1 MPHTR
6 IFPIVLA
13 IGLVLLLQPVFG
25 QKRKVDVR
33 ALWGYTAG
41 LEDTPPHAWVG
52 GGSVTAAVGP
62 RLRLGVE
69 VLQANMFGKYGD
81 FKERAT
87 LVTRWWSSNFLR
99 ASVSTPTW

>member
-33 ALWGYTAG
+33 ALWGYTARG
-41 LEDTPPHAWVG
+41 WRTLLLMPGWV
-52 GGSVTAAVGP
+52 VDP
-62 RLRLGVE
+62 
-69 VLQANMFGKYGD
+69 
-81 FKERAT
+81 
-87 LVTRWWSSNFLR
+87 
-99 ASVSTPTW
+99 

>member
-41 LEDTPPHAWVG
+41 LEDSLLMPGWV
-52 GGSVTAAVGP
+52 VDP
-62 RLRLGVE
+62 
-69 VLQANMFGKYGD
+69 
-81 FKERAT
+81 
-87 LVTRWWSSNFLR
+87 
-99 ASVSTPTW
+99 